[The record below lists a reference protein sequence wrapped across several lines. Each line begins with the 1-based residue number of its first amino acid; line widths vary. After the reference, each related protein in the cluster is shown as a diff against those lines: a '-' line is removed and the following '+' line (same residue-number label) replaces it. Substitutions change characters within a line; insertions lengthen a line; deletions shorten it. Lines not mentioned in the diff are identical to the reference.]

1 MAANRQRKAA
11 VRARMERTGESYQT
25 ALQTIKLGRPE
36 PVGRDDRAKYGS
48 RMTDAEVVAE
58 YGEHL
63 GIRLPRVFTAD
74 EHREAGYPDARQGET
89 YLVTF
94 DEPDAEGYL
103 GRRLELVFVVVPGTK
118 SDHDLVEKRF
128 RELHQNAV
136 DVRVVYA

>member
-1 MAANRQRKAA
+1 MAKLNQHRREKKAA
-11 VRARMERTGESYQT
+11 RERQARTGESYS
-25 ALQTIKLGRPE
+25 A
-36 PVGRDDRAKYGS
+36 A
-48 RMTDAEVVAE
+48 AE
-58 YGEHL
+58 YGELL
-63 GIRLPRVFTAD
+63 GVRLPRVFTAD

>member
-1 MAANRQRKAA
+1 MAKLNPHRREKKAA
-11 VRARMERTGESYQT
+11 RERQARTGESYSA
-25 ALQTIKLGRPE
+25 ALHRNRQGIPE
-36 PVGRDDRAKYGS
+36 PT
-48 RMTDAEVVAE
+48 RMTDAEVAAE

-63 GIRLPRVFTAD
+63 GVRLPRVFTAD
-74 EHREAGYPDARQGET
+74 EHREAGHPDALQGET

-118 SDHDLVEKRF
+118 SDHELVEKRF

>member
-25 ALQTIKLGRPE
+25 A
-36 PVGRDDRAKYGS
+36 
-48 RMTDAEVVAE
+48 
-58 YGEHL
+58 HL
-63 GIRLPRVFTAD
+63 GARLQLVYTAD

-103 GRRLELVFVVVPGTK
+103 GRRLEMVFVVVPGTK